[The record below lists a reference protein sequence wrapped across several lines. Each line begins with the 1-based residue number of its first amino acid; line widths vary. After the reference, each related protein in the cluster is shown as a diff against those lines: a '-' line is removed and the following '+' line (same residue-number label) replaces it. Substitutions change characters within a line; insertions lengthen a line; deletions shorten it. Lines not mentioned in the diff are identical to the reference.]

1 MHAFQITF
9 DNSMERQPIAA
20 PSNVEF
26 LNMADTSVRRLV
38 KMAKHLGHFRT
49 LDQEDQIS
57 LLKGAVV
64 EVLVLR
70 SSKMFNSETMAWQ
83 VRDRQNLQ
91 MIEYP
96 LLLPW
101 RFHQF
106 KYPVTAASMAAIRV
120 LMFSMPVQLEVRSR
134 LEWLRKSAVVSPSE
148 NWGRC
153 CFDRGLEAVSDVIP
167 HFGINQSVVFK
178 MA

>member
-1 MHAFQITF
+1 
-9 DNSMERQPIAA
+9 MERQPVAA

-83 VRDRQNLQ
+83 VRDGQN
-91 MIEYP
+91 
-96 LLLPW
+96 
-101 RFHQF
+101 
-106 KYPVTAASMAAIRV
+106 
-120 LMFSMPVQLEVRSR
+120 
-134 LEWLRKSAVVSPSE
+134 
-148 NWGRC
+148 
-153 CFDRGLEAVSDVIP
+153 
-167 HFGINQSVVFK
+167 
-178 MA
+178 